1 MTLEFVLSKMLQILK
16 RFWTV
21 DTAAQSVRRGG
32 GDGFVRATGPA
43 ALLTQRRQ
51 SLHLPEKR
59 SESRVNAL
67 VCDGR
72 QPVKRS

>member
-32 GDGFVRATGPA
+32 GDGFVRATGRP
-43 ALLTQRRQ
+43 LYSRNGVRV
-51 SLHLPEKR
+51 SICPR
-59 SESRVNAL
+59 SARNRE
-67 VCDGR
+67 
-72 QPVKRS
+72 